1 MKSKAITFAMLGND
15 LSHLGLFDKAIEQ
28 FSEAIRVDPG
38 DFRFYG
44 NRSYCY
50 DKLGLYEE

>member
-1 MKSKAITFAMLGND
+1 MKARSFAIKGND
-15 LSHLGLFDKAIEQ
+15 LAFNGQYEKAIEQ
-28 FSEAIRVDPG
+28 FSEAIKVDSS
-38 DFRFYG
+38 DFKFYG